1 MERKYGHSRNQS
13 THHTSVHITK
23 RCTLYRR
30 PTDNCYN
37 GRVMTAAP
45 MIGNH
50 SPAWCSL
57 GKWRGLRGSIMRYR
71 ASERRKLA
79 LNRLCT
85 FVTALMVVGCDLLP
99 RSPSIQIE
107 ALKGRILFVSHH
119 SGNFDIYR
127 INADGSDLRQLTTS
141 PATDDTPAWSPDG
154 QQIAFSSGKDIQ
166 IMNADGSGQ
175 FSLVHTAEDH
185 SYPSWS
191 PDGQRIAFT
200 TGDIGNYNID
210 IINVDGSG
218 LTHLTAASPFAGNA
232 RNPVWSP
239 DGQQLAFMSIR
250 DGNWE
255 IYIQGFAPCTTVD
268 IRNEISVC
276 AYGTGVLCGI
286 GRILLH
292 MSQALPGARPCHF
305 YQAGYAI
312 AVLNPSQVVQ
322 YTRSLPRRAKTDALA
337 GFRATYCKEP
347 SRIRR
352 CAAPTISSSRR
363 PSGSRGASS
372 ATRAHSATRSRFS
385 WRSLNGR
392 RLTRTQSASHTTC
405 PGSLKNGSKQV
416 RKNNL
421 T

>member
-1 MERKYGHSRNQS
+1 
-13 THHTSVHITK
+13 
-23 RCTLYRR
+23 
-30 PTDNCYN
+30 
-37 GRVMTAAP
+37 
-45 MIGNH
+45 
-50 SPAWCSL
+50 
-57 GKWRGLRGSIMRYR
+57 MRYR

-127 INADGSDLRQLTTS
+127 INADGSDR

-239 DGQQLAFMSIR
+239 NGQQLAFMSIR

-255 IYIQGFAPCTTVD
+255 IYIMATDGSGATRITDHPGVDGDAVWSPDGRHLAFASDREVKSDIYISDVD
-268 IRNEISVC
+268 
-276 AYGTGVLCGI
+276 GTG
-286 GRILLH
+286 
-292 MSQALPGARPCHF
+292 M
-305 YQAGYAI
+305 
-312 AVLNPSQVVQ
+312 
-322 YTRSLPRRAKTDALA
+322 K
-337 GFRATYCKEP
+337 
-347 SRIRR
+347 
-352 CAAPTISSSRR
+352 
-363 PSGSRGASS
+363 
-372 ATRAHSATRSRFS
+372 
-385 WRSLNGR
+385 
-392 RLTRTQSASHTTC
+392 RLTDDPRNDYSPTWSPDGQYIAFVSERTGGPNIFVMKAD
-405 PGSLKNGSKQV
+405 GSGQTRIPDADMEGTVPAWS
-416 RKNNL
+416 R
-421 T
+421 

>member
-191 PDGQRIAFT
+191 PDGQ
-200 TGDIGNYNID
+200 
-210 IINVDGSG
+210 
-218 LTHLTAASPFAGNA
+218 
-232 RNPVWSP
+232 
-239 DGQQLAFMSIR
+239 QLAFMSIR

-255 IYIQGFAPCTTVD
+255 IYIMATDGSGATRITDHPGVDGDAVWSPDGRHLAFASDREVKSDIYISDVD
-268 IRNEISVC
+268 
-276 AYGTGVLCGI
+276 GTG
-286 GRILLH
+286 
-292 MSQALPGARPCHF
+292 M
-305 YQAGYAI
+305 
-312 AVLNPSQVVQ
+312 
-322 YTRSLPRRAKTDALA
+322 K
-337 GFRATYCKEP
+337 
-347 SRIRR
+347 
-352 CAAPTISSSRR
+352 
-363 PSGSRGASS
+363 
-372 ATRAHSATRSRFS
+372 
-385 WRSLNGR
+385 
-392 RLTRTQSASHTTC
+392 RLTDDPRNDYSPTWSPDGQYIAFVSERTGGPNIFVMKAD
-405 PGSLKNGSKQV
+405 GSGQTRIPDADMEGTVPAWS
-416 RKNNL
+416 R
-421 T
+421 